1 MKQLPKINYIK
12 EKASKISKKSP
23 IVIITPVNRY
33 LGFSAPIP
41 ASEQLKKLAD
51 LWNVPLEV
59 RDPQRLVI
67 RSTPNKKIEVCDEN
81 GPLSGSVFFGFG
93 HDPLDRSMVKYII
106 IALEKAG
113 KKVINGER
121 SLTYA
126 DDKALMA
133 IAFANS
139 KLPIPNSVISG
150 ARATIDQILLNLDI
164 EENKQKIIME
174 KPTGFAAGGIGV
186 RPIPASREYILP
198 AIWSSRSDNKP
209 KVLQNDS
216 ENTPIE
222 IPRKVIRAY
231 VVGGNF
237 AGAYITSA
245 RGFVN
250 CAGLAKEKFE
260 AFNYL
265 PTLVQQKIFI
275 EAAKAVGAT
284 GFCRIDASGGN
295 KFEIYEVNPLARI
308 DAEKYGL
315 NIKEYLLWYAVE
327 LALQK

>member
-1 MKQLPKINYIK
+1 MKQLPKIDYIK
-12 EKASKISKKSP
+12 KIASKISKKTP

-41 ASEQLKKLAD
+41 ASEQLKELAN
-51 LWNVPLEV
+51 LWKVPLEV
-59 RDPQRLVI
+59 RDPQRLII
-67 RSTPNKKIEVCDEN
+67 RSTSHKKIEVCDEN
-81 GPLSGSVFFGFG
+81 GPLNGSVFFGFG
-93 HDPLDRSMVKYII
+93 HEPLDRVMVKYVI

-113 KKVINGER
+113 KKVINGEKA
-121 SLTYA
+121 LTYA
-126 DDKALMA
+126 DDKGLMA
-133 IAFANS
+133 IAFADS
-139 KLPIPNSVISG
+139 KLPIPNSIISG
-150 ARATIDQILLNLDI
+150 ARAAINQIFFNLEI
-164 EENKQKIIME
+164 EENKQKIVME

-198 AIWSSRSDNKP
+198 AIWSSRADNKP

-216 ENTPIE
+216 EDTPIE

-237 AGAYITSA
+237 VGAYVTSA
-245 RGFVN
+245 KGFVN
-250 CAGLAKEKFE
+250 CVGLAKEMLE
-260 AFNYL
+260 AYNYIPAL
-265 PTLVQQKIFI
+265 AQQKIFI

-284 GFCRIDASGGN
+284 GYCRIDASGGS

-315 NIKEYLLWYAVE
+315 NVKEYLLWYAIE
-327 LALQK
+327 MALQK

>member
-1 MKQLPKINYIK
+1 MRRLPKIDYIK
-12 EKASKISKKSP
+12 KQASRVSKKSP

-33 LGFSAPIP
+33 MGFSAPIP
-41 ASEQLKKLAD
+41 ASEQLVKLAN

-59 RDPQRLVI
+59 RDPQKLII
-67 RSTPNKKIEVCDEN
+67 RSTSHKKIEVFDEN
-81 GPLSGSVFFGFG
+81 GPLNGSVFFGFG
-93 HDPLDRSMVKYII
+93 HEPLDRTMVKYII

-121 SLTYA
+121 ALTYA

-139 KLPIPNSVISG
+139 KLPIPNSIISG
-150 ARATIDQILLNLDI
+150 SRAVINQIFFNLEI
-164 EENKQKIIME
+164 EENKQRIVME

-198 AIWSSRSDNKP
+198 AIWASRADNKP

-237 AGAYITSA
+237 VGAYVTSA
-245 RGFVN
+245 KGFVN
-250 CAGLAKEKFE
+250 CAGLAKEML
-260 AFNYL
+260 AAYNYI
-265 PTLVQQKIFI
+265 PTLAQQKIFI

-284 GFCRIDASGGN
+284 GYCRIDASGGN

-315 NIKEYLLWYAVE
+315 NVKEYLLWHAIE
-327 LALQK
+327 MALQK